1 MNNKGQ
7 NKSYTIFLNRYIVR
21 CCTLALLAPCL
32 SLAQGTAAPQTDDTA
47 QRPVRVGTAPAE
59 RSGSNLSAASSL
71 FEQPGILTGKGTL
84 VLEPSIAYSYS
95 SSNRVAL
102 VGYTVIPSL
111 LIGLVDVR
119 EVKRNTLTGA
129 MSMRYGLSSRLEVEA
144 KLPYVYRHDDTISRE
159 IFTGSATDRVFA
171 TSGKALGDAEIG
183 ARYQINQPRDGLPYL
198 VGSLRFKARNGKDP
212 FEVVT
217 DCATRCIGSTTGTG
231 LPLDLPTGSGF
242 YSLQPGLTWLLPSDP
257 AVLFGGVSYTHS
269 FKRNNISRLV
279 LNGEREPIGDIQPG
293 GVIGLNFGMGLSLNE
308 KTAFSMGFDINSVG
322 RTQQNGTPVAS
333 SVRTQLASL
342 LLGYSYRA
350 SPKTTVNLALS
361 AGLTRDTPDLSLSL
375 RLPFAF

>member
-1 MNNKGQ
+1 MSNKGQ
-7 NKSYTIFLNRYIVR
+7 NNSHTIFLNRYIVC

-47 QRPVRVGTAPAE
+47 QRPVRIGTAPAE

-129 MSMRYGLSSRLEVEA
+129 MSMRYGLSSRLEVEG

-159 IFTGSATDRVFA
+159 IFTGSATDKVFG
-171 TSGKALGDAEIG
+171 TSGQALGDAEIG
-183 ARYQINQPRDGLPYL
+183 ARYQINQPRDGLPYF

-269 FKRNNISRLV
+269 FKRNNITRLV

-342 LLGYSYRA
+342 LLGYSYRVN
-350 SPKTTVNLALS
+350 PKTTVNLALS

-375 RLPFAF
+375 RLPFSF

>member
-1 MNNKGQ
+1 MSNKGQ
-7 NKSYTIFLNRYIVR
+7 NNSHTIFLNRYIVR
-21 CCTLALLAPCL
+21 YCTLALLAPCL
-32 SLAQGTAAPQTDDTA
+32 SLAQGTAAAQTDDTA

-71 FEQPGILTGKGTL
+71 FEQPGILTGKGKL

-129 MSMRYGLSSRLEVEA
+129 MSMRYGLSSRLEVEG

-159 IFTGSATDRVFA
+159 IFTGSATDSVFR

-269 FKRNNISRLV
+269 FKRNNITRLV
-279 LNGEREPIGDIQPG
+279 LNGEREPIGDVQPG

-342 LLGYSYRA
+342 LLGYSYRV

-375 RLPFAF
+375 RLPFSF